1 VTTPRFRLGAVS
13 YWNAIPLYHTL
24 KNRDDIELI
33 PRLPAQLSAGLDSGE
48 YDAALMPVV
57 DHLRGHG
64 SGILGDGIVGATGKV
79 SSVMLF
85 SKVPIEEVASVA
97 LDTSSHSS
105 VALITVIL
113 REFYKLTPRFINH
126 GPQLHQMLET
136 ADAALLIGDPALEAN
151 RPDCP
156 YRIYDLAGEWQK
168 FTGLSFVFAAWIA
181 RKNLENRDELIQIL
195 NQARDE
201 GMEKIDEMVT
211 IVENREEREL
221 LKDYLINTIEH
232 TLTEKHREGLNRFKE
247 LAAKQGLL
255 TQP

>member
-1 VTTPRFRLGAVS
+1 VSHTRFRLGAVS

-33 PRLPAQLSAGLDSGE
+33 PRLPAQLAEGLDAGE

-64 SGILGDGIVGATGKV
+64 DGILGDGIVGATGKV

-85 SKVPIEEVASVA
+85 SKVPIEEVKSVA

-113 REFYKLTPRFINH
+113 REFYKLSPTFVDH

-136 ADAALLIGDPALEAN
+136 ADAALLIGDPALAAN
-151 RPDCP
+151 RPGCP

-181 RKNLENRDELIQIL
+181 RKNLENREELIQIL
-195 NQARDE
+195 NEARDA
-201 GMEKIDEMVT
+201 GMTKIDQMVAT
-211 IVENREEREL
+211 VENREEREL

-232 TLTEKHREGLNRFKE
+232 TLTDKHREGLNRFKE
-247 LAAKQGLL
+247 LTEAQGLL
-255 TQP
+255 AQP